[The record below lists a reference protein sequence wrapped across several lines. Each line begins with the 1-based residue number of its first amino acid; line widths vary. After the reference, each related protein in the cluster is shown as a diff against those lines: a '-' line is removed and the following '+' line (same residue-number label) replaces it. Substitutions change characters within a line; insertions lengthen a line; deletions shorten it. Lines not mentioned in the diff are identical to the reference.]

1 MAYDNWACVT
11 IYCTVLGNAA
21 ELLFNV
27 NYHDDHVNGHTTQAL
42 LVLICGVFIY
52 DCLHFTAM
60 CASMV
65 YAVYFTVNIFCDV
78 S

>member
-1 MAYDNWACVT
+1 MGMRH
-11 IYCTVLGNAA
+11 IILYCTVLGNAA
-21 ELLFNV
+21 ALLFNLK
-27 NYHDDHVNGHTTQAL
+27 YHDDHVNGHTTQAL
-42 LVLICGVFIY
+42 LIIKCGEFIY

-65 YAVYFTVNIFCDV
+65 YTVYFTVISCEV